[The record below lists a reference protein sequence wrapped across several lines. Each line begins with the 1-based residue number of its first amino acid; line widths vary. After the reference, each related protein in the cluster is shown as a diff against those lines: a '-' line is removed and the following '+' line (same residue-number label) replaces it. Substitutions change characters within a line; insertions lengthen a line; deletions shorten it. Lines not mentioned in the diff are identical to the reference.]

1 MKSNTEEYTFPI
13 KVDDTLKELNPH
25 GSFELPIETY
35 TDNCEIFHSL
45 YNHWH
50 DEMEFICIDSGNGLV
65 RLNKEI
71 LRVKAGDLIIVNRG
85 VLHGIKTDLKNILY
99 FRSVVFDLNF
109 LSGPAGDLCQERVI
123 SLLQENQAEFT
134 HIISPTDENY
144 ENILH
149 LFDKLHTCHNKK
161 APYYFVKLK
170 SLFFEFFYEMLLG
183 NYIIP
188 ADKEQNK
195 NLASIKKILDYI
207 NLNYARPLTA
217 AQLTSLSN
225 YSEYYFM
232 KLFKQYTDKTL
243 IAYLNDLRIEKAK
256 PLLLHSDRSVTE
268 IALEVGF
275 NNTSYF
281 IKKFQQA
288 TGMSPHKFRK
298 NLS

>member
-1 MKSNTEEYTFPI
+1 MPVTPTIE
-13 KVDDTLKELNPH
+13 VDDTLKERSSH

-50 DEMEFICIDSGNGLV
+50 DEMELIYIESGNGLV

-85 VLHGIKTDLKNILY
+85 VLHGIKTDLRNICL
-99 FRSVVFDLNF
+99 
-109 LSGPAGDLCQERVI
+109 
-123 SLLQENQAEFT
+123 
-134 HIISPTDENY
+134 
-144 ENILH
+144 
-149 LFDKLHTCHNKK
+149 LFDRIHSCHKEKK
-161 APYYFVKLK
+161 PYYFVKLK
-170 SLFFEFFYEMLLG
+170 ALFFSFFYEMLMG
-183 NYIIP
+183 NYITP
-188 ADKEQNK
+188 ADKDENK
-195 NLASIKKILDYI
+195 SLASIKKILDYI
-207 NLNYARPLTA
+207 NLNYSQPLTA
-217 AQLTSLSN
+217 AELTALSN

-232 KLFKQYTDKTL
+232 KLFKQYTGKTL
-243 IAYLNDLRIEKAK
+243 ITYINDLRIEKAK
-256 PLLLHSDRSVTE
+256 PMLLHSDSSVTE

-288 TGMSPHKFRK
+288 TGMSPHKFRR

>member
-1 MKSNTEEYTFPI
+1 MPVTPTIE
-13 KVDDTLKELNPH
+13 VDDTLKERSSH

-35 TDNCEIFHSL
+35 TDNCQIFHSL

-50 DEMEFICIDSGNGLV
+50 DEMELIYIESGSGLV

-71 LRVKAGDLIIVNRG
+71 LRVKSGDLIIVNRG

-99 FRSVVFDLNF
+99 FRSIVFDLSF
-109 LSGPAGDLCQERVI
+109 LSSPVGDLCQERVI
-123 SLLQENQAEFT
+123 SLLMENQAEFT
-134 HIISPTDENY
+134 HIISPADSNY
-144 ENILH
+144 ENICQ
-149 LFDKLHTCHNKK
+149 LFDTIHTCHKEKK
-161 APYYFVKLK
+161 PYYFVKLK
-170 SLFFEFFYEMLLG
+170 ALFFSFFYEMLMG

-195 NLASIKKILDYI
+195 SLASIKKILDYI
-207 NLNYARPLTA
+207 NLNYAQPLNAADLTA
-217 AQLTSLSN
+217 MSN

-232 KLFKQYTDKTL
+232 KLFKQYTGKTL
-243 IAYLNDLRIEKAK
+243 IAYINDLRIEKAK
-256 PLLLHSDRSVTE
+256 PLLLHSDSSVTE

-288 TGMSPHKFRK
+288 TGMSPHKFRR

>member
-1 MKSNTEEYTFPI
+1 MPVTPTIE
-13 KVDDTLKELNPH
+13 VDDTLKERSSH

-50 DEMEFICIDSGNGLV
+50 DEMELIYIESGSGLV

-99 FRSVVFDLNF
+99 FRSIVFDLNDNY
-109 LSGPAGDLCQERVI
+109 GNICQ
-123 SLLQENQAEFT
+123 
-134 HIISPTDENY
+134 
-144 ENILH
+144 
-149 LFDKLHTCHNKK
+149 LFDRIHACHKEKK
-161 APYYFVKLK
+161 PYYFVKLK
-170 SLFFEFFYEMLLG
+170 ALFFSFFYEMLMG
-183 NYIIP
+183 NYITP
-188 ADKEQNK
+188 ADKEENK
-195 NLASIKKILDYI
+195 SLASIKKILDYI
-207 NLNYARPLTA
+207 NLNYSQSLTA
-217 AQLTSLSN
+217 AELTALSN

-232 KLFKQYTDKTL
+232 KLFKQYTGKTL
-243 IAYLNDLRIEKAK
+243 IAYINDLRIEKAK
-256 PLLLHSDRSVTE
+256 PLLLHSDSSVTE

-281 IKKFQQA
+281 IKKFRQA
-288 TGMSPHKFRK
+288 TGMSPHKFRR